1 MAGGTMCLALRDK
14 EMLPGEERQARR
26 VGRCGAIGGA
36 AVGVGVAVH
45 TVGGMGIA
53 GYSAAGLTSG
63 LAALGGIVG

>member
-1 MAGGTMCLALRDK
+1 MCLALRDK

-45 TVGGMGIA
+45 TVGAIGIA
-53 GYSAAGLTSG
+53 GYTAGLTSG